1 MSDAPPLLRALQAWM
16 HGAITQPRGL
26 MASAEEVEALVLPSA
41 RQTARERLAIYHQA
55 YFARLLEVLREVF
68 PVLLIALERE
78 TFDALA
84 LAYLEQHPPTAYSL
98 NRLADQFV
106 DFLRATR
113 PPREDAN
120 APDWADFMI
129 DVARLETTIE
139 EVFDGPGSEG
149 AAPLD
154 ASALAAL
161 SSEDVGAQRLQ
172 LAPSVRLLASD
183 FPLHDYYTAARR
195 AESPPLP
202 APSPSWQVIYRRDF
216 VVRRLPLTAP
226 AFALL
231 SALAQQQS
239 LSLALEAALALSS
252 PADLAPQLPAW
263 FQQWSAEGLFCDGSH
278 LTP

>member
-1 MSDAPPLLRALQAWM
+1 MSDAPSPLRALQAWM

-26 MASAEEVEALVLPSA
+26 LASADEVEALVLPSA
-41 RQTARERLAIYHQA
+41 RQTARARLAIYHQA

-68 PVLLIALERE
+68 PVLLIALERD
-78 TFDALA
+78 TFDGLA
-84 LAYLEQHPPTAYSL
+84 LAYLEQHPPSAYSL
-98 NRLADQFV
+98 NRLADRFV

-113 PPREDAN
+113 PPREDT

-154 ASALAAL
+154 AGALAAL
-161 SSEDVGAQRLQ
+161 SAEDAGDQRLQ
-172 LAPSVRLLASD
+172 LAPSVRLLAGD

-195 AESPPLP
+195 GESPPLP
-202 APSPSWQVIYRRDF
+202 APCPSWQAIYRREY

-252 PADLAPQLPAW
+252 PADLALQLPPW
-263 FQQWSAEGLFCDGSH
+263 FEQWSAEGLFCDDSH